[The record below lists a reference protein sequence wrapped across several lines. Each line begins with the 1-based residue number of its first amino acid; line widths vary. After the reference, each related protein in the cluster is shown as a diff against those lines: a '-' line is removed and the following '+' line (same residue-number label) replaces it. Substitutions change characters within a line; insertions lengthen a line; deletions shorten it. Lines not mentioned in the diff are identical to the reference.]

1 MMNVDD
7 AGVAAPTEQQ
17 GPSMGVSI
25 VMPVLNEAKYLD
37 ESVRRLLNQ
46 SYDGPIEVILAL
58 GPSRDSTND
67 VAEALCAA
75 DPRVILVDN
84 TSGRTPTGLNMAIA
98 LSHYPYVVRCD
109 GHAEVPT
116 DYVAT
121 AVETLERTGADNV
134 GGIMAAQGVTPFEQA
149 VARAM
154 TTPLGVG
161 GASFHVGGEEGPAPT
176 VYLGA
181 FRRSALDRV
190 QGYDESM
197 VRAQDWE
204 MNLRIRETG
213 GVVWFTPKMRVTYRP
228 RGTIKALAKQYFEY
242 GRWRREVV
250 RRHPDTISA
259 RYLAAPVAVGG
270 VGAGTIL
277 GLIAAVGGPSVFAV
291 GWCAPVGYL
300 ALIVGGSVIVG
311 RGLPLSAWVRLPAVL
326 TTMHFSW
333 GWGFLRGGAE

>member
-1 MMNVDD
+1 MNADS
-7 AGVAAPTEQQ
+7 AGVRTSSDRED
-17 GPSMGVSI
+17 PSTGVSI

-37 ESVRRLLNQ
+37 ASVRRLLNQ
-46 SYDGPIEVILAL
+46 SYTGPIEVILAL
-58 GPSRDSTND
+58 GPSRDETND
-67 VAEALCAA
+67 VANVLRQSDA
-75 DPRVILVDN
+75 RVILVDN
-84 TSGRTPTGLNMAIA
+84 PSGRTPTGLNKAIEA
-98 LSHYPYVVRCD
+98 SHYSYVVRCD
-109 GHAEVPT
+109 GHAEVPSN
-116 DYVAT
+116 YVAT
-121 AVETLERTGADNV
+121 AIETLERTGADNV
-134 GGIMAAQGVTPFEQA
+134 GGIMAAQGITPFEQA
-149 VARAM
+149 VSRAM

-161 GASFHVGGEEGPAPT
+161 GASFHIGGEEGPAPT

-259 RYLAAPVAVGG
+259 RYLAAPVAVAG
-270 VGAGTIL
+270 VGAGTLL
-277 GLIAAVGGPSVFAV
+277 GLVAAVGGPSWCAV
-291 GWCAPVGYL
+291 GWCAPLGYL
-300 ALIVGGSVIVG
+300 ALIVGGSAVVG

-326 TTMHFSW
+326 ATMHGSW
-333 GWGFLRGGAE
+333 GLGFLLGRSAR

>member
-1 MMNVDD
+1 MNGE
-7 AGVAAPTEQQ
+7 AGLVAPTEQQ
-17 GPSMGVSI
+17 GPLTGVSI

-37 ESVRRLLNQ
+37 GSVRRLLNQ
-46 SYDGPIEVILAL
+46 RYDGPIEVILAL

-67 VAEALCAA
+67 VADALRAS
-75 DPRVILVDN
+75 DSRVILVDHP
-84 TSGRTPTGLNMAIA
+84 SGKTPTGLNKAIA
-98 LSHYPYVVRCD
+98 ISRYPYVVRCD
-109 GHAEVPT
+109 GHAEVPS
-116 DYVAT
+116 DYVST

-181 FRRSALDRV
+181 FRRTALDRV

-228 RGTIKALAKQYFEY
+228 RGTVKALAKQYFEY

-270 VGAGTIL
+270 VGAGTVL
-277 GLIAAVGGPSVFAV
+277 GLVAALGGPVWCAI
-291 GWCAPVGYL
+291 GWLAPVGYL
-300 ALIVGGSVIVG
+300 ALIIGGSAVVG
-311 RGLPLSAWVRLPAVL
+311 RGLALSAWIRRPQVL
-326 TTMHFSW
+326 ATMHFSW